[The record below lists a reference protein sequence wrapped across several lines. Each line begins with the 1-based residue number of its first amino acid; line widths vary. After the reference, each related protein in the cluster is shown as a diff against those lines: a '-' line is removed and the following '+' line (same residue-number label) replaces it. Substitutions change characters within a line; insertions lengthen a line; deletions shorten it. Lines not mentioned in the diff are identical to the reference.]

1 MFNPSSTD
9 DATSFPA
16 ELNLLRTQAARSTPA
31 RRLNAV
37 KSRYGANLS
46 APSLTPER
54 MGPLGIVPTQTSDA
68 GSWRPPQPEAEYEGF
83 SSLLDSYAAPLA
95 PMRERD
101 LTALGGLFER
111 EDIHDVE
118 TDIIRNLLTRWPEPC
133 WDDDPFEFLQ
143 DFL

>member
-1 MFNPSSTD
+1 MFNPSPTD

-37 KSRYGANLS
+37 KSRYGDS
-46 APSLTPER
+46 PSTPLASER
-54 MGPLGIVPTQTSDA
+54 VGPLGLVPAQTSDA
-68 GSWRPPQPEAEYEGF
+68 GNQRSPESEAGYGF
-83 SSLLDSYAAPLA
+83 PSLLDSYAAPLA

-101 LTALGGLFER
+101 LMALGGLFER

-143 DFL
+143 EFL